1 MDNEISQQILEELR
15 AMNAMLASRGTGN
28 DPTAQ
33 AAQKNAKALGESA
46 AAAEALAEAEE
57 EAAKAAN
64 LLKQTMNN
72 LMGTLGT
79 FGRSLTDINGKMSD
93 LGNGFDSLGDAAL
106 DLGKNFGP
114 LGIAAGVAAKA
125 LTSFAT
131 ASLKQTEA
139 TLEARD
145 SLTKLG
151 GAGIGTG
158 KEILGLAHAA
168 KINAKNLDLLV
179 KPMQSATGSFLG
191 LGATVAD
198 GQKSFMRMTAVT
210 EDQRKAFGRLGL
222 SQGDL
227 IQAQADYI
235 NLQRM
240 SGVNLRN
247 MGKSMDQIRQASL
260 DYTKN
265 LVELAAISGGDI
277 ESAKRAK
284 ELANTQMAELI
295 QTRKEQA
302 EIANLRRAGAS
313 AEERQRADEIEARQ
327 KYRKQLIEEMSG
339 QFGEGTGEAIAQYFA
354 TGVVNESVAP
364 LLRQG
369 VDLEN
374 QRQKFLAA
382 GNDADKQMQARASL
396 ASELKR
402 GEAQTLQN
410 MGSAMQQSDEL
421 AKQFGYT
428 RESLQKYGAIAG
440 RDELQARK
448 DATKAVT
455 DQMKTGADPMADTRE
470 NLRETQRTLAV
481 GLDQLLLAV
490 NPLTK
495 SFGLGALAFG
505 GLTIALGVAA
515 KALTSF
521 SMAAGGK
528 GAAGAI
534 GGVADAVG
542 GGGGAAGKAGKLGKL
557 LSIGAKGAGIA
568 AVGTVAGG
576 ALEAAGQNIG
586 GTTGKVVSGAGTVA
600 QYASMGAILGPMG
613 ALAGGVIGLA
623 KAVYDNNRDT
633 KSNTEATF
641 ETSSVSEEIARQT
654 QEAQN
659 RVQEQNKKLA
669 DLLGQNNAVISQFSG
684 RMESMTQIE
693 FEKLVKTL
701 EETGQINKEQVEAL
715 RQQRSDTQKQ
725 AATVTQQQQQTNA
738 DKLRFRDLSEV
749 DPSKDFTMADRESLN
764 EKKAE
769 LEILQQDL
777 FKSKTF
783 EERKAIEDLMAQI
796 REEKKA
802 LEEKEEYELEY
813 REAERERIKAEREK
827 QALVA
832 RRVEAAN
839 RARAELARR
848 KAEEVPAT
856 PAVATTTAR
865 PVATGGAGQ
874 GQSATTA
881 RPAATGGGGGGVATT
896 TARPAATGGGGGGVA
911 RPPAQAAESAGS
923 GGGGGVLTGLFSL
936 FDKKKEDVA
945 VEGPTDDI
953 EGKVG
958 GAGSGT
964 DPLDIAKSVDAT
976 KAGSSAAHGP
986 RKTTEGL
993 IVHHTGGRGLQTAI
1007 DTLKS
1012 RGLGYHYLID
1022 RDGTVVNY
1030 VNDSQKAWHA
1040 GKTDKKPDI
1049 GNRNSVGMALVAKD
1063 DKDLTKEQM
1072 MSAFAL
1078 GQQLMGKYG
1087 ISAVYGHGETS
1098 SHKNSQEGVTIANAL
1113 RSGKIQADAGGVVS
1127 GPDSG
1132 FPATLHGKEMIVPL
1146 QGDSLLEKL
1155 GKMSADQLKQEMS
1168 TGSDKMQ
1175 STIQS
1180 MLEMNQRTSQ
1190 EWISK
1195 LDTMI
1200 NVLENSRSTQEKTL
1214 RAVRT

>member
-33 AAQKNAKALGESA
+33 AAQKNAKALSESA

-64 LLKQTMNN
+64 LLKQTMGN

-79 FGRSLTDINGKMSD
+79 FGKSLTDINGKMSD

-114 LGIAAGVAAKA
+114 LGLAAGVAAKA
-125 LTSFAT
+125 LTSFAS

-168 KINAKNLDLLV
+168 KINAKNLDMLV

-198 GQKSFMRMTAVT
+198 GQKTFMKMTAVT

-235 NLQRM
+235 NLQKM

-369 VDLEN
+369 VDLEK
-374 QRQKFLAA
+374 QRQQFLAA
-382 GNDADKQMQARASL
+382 GNDADKQMQARAAL

-428 RESLQKYGAIAG
+428 RESLQKYGAVAG

-455 DQMKTGADPMADTRE
+455 DQMKAGADPMADTRE

-528 GAAGAI
+528 GTAGAI
-534 GGVADAVG
+534 GGVADALGGAG

-600 QYASMGAILGPMG
+600 QYASMGAMLGPMG
-613 ALAGGVIGLA
+613 ALAGGVIGLG
-623 KAVYDNNRDT
+623 KAIYDNT
-633 KSNTEATF
+633 KGTKENTEAQT
-641 ETSSVSEEIARQT
+641 ESDSVAEAVAQKT
-654 QEAQN
+654 QEVQN
-659 RVQEQNKKLA
+659 RINEQNQKLA
-669 DLLGQNNAVISQFSG
+669 DLLGKNSAVLAQFSG
-684 RMESMTQIE
+684 RMESMTEVE
-693 FEKLVKTL
+693 FNKLVKQLQESGKIT
-701 EETGQINKEQVEAL
+701 QEQSDAL
-715 RQQRSDTQKQ
+715 KQQRLDAQKGVVAAREQQQ
-725 AATVTQQQQQTNA
+725 AADKDATTFKELDA
-738 DKLRFRDLSEV
+738 DK
-749 DPSKDFTMADRESLN
+749 KFTPEDQQKLT
-764 EKKAE
+764 EKKNE
-769 LEILQQDL
+769 LAFYQKELQAARNKGDKDAQ
-777 FKSKTF
+777 
-783 EERKAIEDLMAQI
+783 EAINALIKQVND
-796 REEKKA
+796 EKKL
-802 LEEKEEYELEY
+802 LEDK
-813 REAERERIKAEREK
+813 
-827 QALVA
+827 
-832 RRVEAAN
+832 
-839 RARAELARR
+839 R
-848 KAEEVPAT
+848 KAEEAYNKAENERIALEKKKQELRDKQAAIQEKARAALANQKAEVAAQQQAQTRGPTTRGGRRRPAAAAAT
-856 PAVATTTAR
+856 PAPADAGGATQTAAPVAAR
-865 PVATGGAGQ
+865 PSSGPTTQQSTAPSARPTAGGSAPAAPASSAASKGGDGSADSAPSGNFDSAPPVAARRTGGAGGSMSEQ
-874 GQSATTA
+874 DIKNMIIDHEGIRYEPYKDSLGLWTVGVGHLIGDGKTLPDSYNRKFSHEEVMAMFDKDYDKHKRQAQSNVPGFNKYDSLGQAAFIDLTFNMGPGWPKKFKNTA
-881 RPAATGGGGGGVATT
+881 KKIEAGDTEGAARGLENSLWYKQ
-896 TARPAATGGGGGGVA
+896 VA
-911 RPPAQAAESAGS
+911 RRGPTIVGMVENAKVTAAE
-923 GGGGGVLTGLFSL
+923 GG
-936 FDKKKEDVA
+936 
-945 VEGPTDDI
+945 
-953 EGKVG
+953 
-958 GAGSGT
+958 
-964 DPLDIAKSVDAT
+964 IAK
-976 KAGSSAAHGP
+976 GP
-986 RKTTEGL
+986 
-993 IVHHTGGRGLQTAI
+993 
-1007 DTLKS
+1007 
-1012 RGLGYHYLID
+1012 
-1022 RDGTVVNY
+1022 
-1030 VNDSQKAWHA
+1030 
-1040 GKTDKKPDI
+1040 
-1049 GNRNSVGMALVAKD
+1049 
-1063 DKDLTKEQM
+1063 
-1072 MSAFAL
+1072 
-1078 GQQLMGKYG
+1078 
-1087 ISAVYGHGETS
+1087 ET
-1098 SHKNSQEGVTIANAL
+1098 
-1113 RSGKIQADAGGVVS
+1113 
-1127 GPDSG
+1127 G
-1132 FPATLHGKEMIVPL
+1132 FPATLHGNEMIVPL